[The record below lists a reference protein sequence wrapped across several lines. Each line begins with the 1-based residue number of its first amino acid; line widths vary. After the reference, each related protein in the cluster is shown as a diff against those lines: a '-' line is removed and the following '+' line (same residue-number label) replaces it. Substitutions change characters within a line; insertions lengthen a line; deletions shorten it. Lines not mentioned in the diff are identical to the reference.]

1 MQRNAYHRRDLIQIV
16 EEKRYCRKCL
26 LKDFDEDKYHELVK
40 KELDW
45 MDEEMKAPDELYAQR
60 LAICEEC
67 DRLNQGTCLACGC
80 FVELR
85 AAARK
90 AACPK
95 KKW

>member
-1 MQRNAYHRRDLIQIV
+1 
-16 EEKRYCRKCL
+16 
-26 LKDFDEDKYHELVK
+26 
-40 KELDW
+40 

-90 AACPK
+90 AACPHK
-95 KKW
+95 NW